1 MHFLLVF
8 WVLICVWSS
17 IIGIFTNNCFFC
29 RDFVPLGEVTT
40 SALVSL
46 STRDDIF
53 SLVSEH
59 AEYSYGELTE
69 LHYDLEAAE
78 HEATLKF
85 IGLRGQIKIDESEIP
100 FYTFQEDFNL
110 YNQLEVLAETQV
122 YIAKA
127 RTLFPSFR
135 LLK

>member
-1 MHFLLVF
+1 M
-8 WVLICVWSS
+8 
-17 IIGIFTNNCFFC
+17 
-29 RDFVPLGEVTT
+29 
-40 SALVSL
+40 
-46 STRDDIF
+46 
-53 SLVSEH
+53 
-59 AEYSYGELTE
+59 TE